1 MKRLIKKIIIIVL
14 IVVLLLSGLLF
25 GAGWYKY
32 KEAVSKTP
40 IDDAI
45 LKIKSQEHFTP
56 IDEIPLTFIN
66 AMIAVE
72 DKRFYNHKGVDFI
85 GVLRAVVKNLKAKSM
100 VEGGSGITQQLVKN
114 MYFINDNTITR
125 KVAEVFIA
133 VELEKKLSKKEI
145 LELYFNVI
153 YYGNGYYNIYDASMG
168 YFNKPPSKLS
178 DYESTLLAG
187 IPNAPSVYSL
197 KNNPDLAKERQ
208 KTVIEAMVKMKYL
221 TREEANMILSMQ

>member
-1 MKRLIKKIIIIVL
+1 MKKLLKKIIIVFL
-14 IVVLLLSGLLF
+14 VVILLLSGLLF

-40 IDDAI
+40 INESV
-45 LKIKSQEHFTP
+45 LKIKSQKHFTP

-66 AMIAVE
+66 AMVAVE

-85 GVLRAVVKNLKAKSM
+85 GVLRAVLKNLRAKSM
-100 VEGGSGITQQLVKN
+100 VEGGSGITQQLAKN
-114 MYFINDNTITR
+114 MYFMNDNTITR
-125 KVAEVFIA
+125 KVAEVFVAID
-133 VELEKKLSKKEI
+133 LEKKLSKKEI

-168 YFNKPPSKLS
+168 YFNKPPSELN
-178 DYESTLLAG
+178 DYEATLLAG

-197 KNNPDLAKERQ
+197 KNNPELAKKRQ
-208 KTVIEAMVKMKYL
+208 RTVVEAMVKMKYL
-221 TREEANMILSMQ
+221 TKEEANAILSMQ